1 MAKAFPNTGVTI
13 IDSSSDLPAAS
24 AALEGVLM
32 FQKDSNELKIC
43 DGANWRSV
51 IDTDRPPGIE
61 LIQPTSVDGGT
72 NNNGAVTYSSVS
84 GVRLNGVF
92 SSVHDNYRVIV
103 DNTAGTAGAYLQ
115 MRFSTNGADY
125 TASNYYLGGGYS
137 GITGTQGFYG
147 GAATSLVSLQ
157 QVWGDRTKLSI
168 DFYKP
173 FSTGTHV
180 WTGQGFGDNNSW
192 QYGNYFSGSEL
203 GFTARDGFIFFPNTG
218 TISGTIR
225 VYGYR
230 NSV

>member
-147 GAATSLVSLQ
+147 GAAAQNFLLIFISRLVLE
-157 QVWGDRTKLSI
+157 LM
-168 DFYKP
+168 
-173 FSTGTHV
+173 
-180 WTGQGFGDNNSW
+180 FGLAKGLVIIIV
-192 QYGNYFSGSEL
+192 GNMEIIL
-203 GFTARDGFIFFPNTG
+203 VVLN
-218 TISGTIR
+218 
-225 VYGYR
+225 
-230 NSV
+230 